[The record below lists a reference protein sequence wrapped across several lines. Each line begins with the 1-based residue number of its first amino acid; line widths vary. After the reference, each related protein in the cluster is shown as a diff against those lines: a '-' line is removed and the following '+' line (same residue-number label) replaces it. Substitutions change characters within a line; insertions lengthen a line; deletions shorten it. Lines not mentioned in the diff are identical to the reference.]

1 MSGPLAGLRG
11 LELSGERSAFAGRL
25 LAGLGA
31 EVVLIEPPGGDR
43 MRTYEPFLDNEPGL
57 ERSLFGWHYNAGKR
71 GITLN
76 LGTERGRAILRQ
88 LATKADFLLESEP
101 PGRLA
106 GLGLD
111 YADLQ
116 PLNPRLVMIS
126 VTPFGRNGPRANDLA
141 TDLTILAAGGPAWMC
156 GYDDHTLPPVR
167 GGGNQGYQTA
177 CHFAV
182 MSALVALLHRNSTG
196 RGQHCDVN
204 MHAAANVTT
213 EAGSYT
219 WLVSQEITQRQAGRH
234 AATTPTMPTTVRC
247 ADGRLVNTTVP
258 PRNPSQFRACYEW
271 LDALGVAEEFEELA
285 MLRSGFEGERLNVF
299 SAGEDPHI
307 REKMV
312 AGRRALQLIG
322 SRLPAYEFFT
332 GAQERGFQVAIIY
345 SPEEAYEDPHFKA
358 RGFQVEVDHP
368 GLGRSFRFAGAPI
381 RFTASPWEAATRA
394 PHLGE
399 HNAQVLG
406 GLGIDEAELRE
417 LGANGVV

>member
-11 LELSGERSAFAGRL
+11 LELAGERSAFAGRL

-31 EVVLIEPPGGDR
+31 EVLLIEPPGGDR
-43 MRTYEPFLDNEPGL
+43 MRTYEPFLDDEPGP
-57 ERSLFGWHYNAGKR
+57 ERSLFAWHYNAGKR

-76 LGTERGRAILRQ
+76 LESERGREILRQ
-88 LATKADFLLESEP
+88 LAAGADFMLESEP

-111 YADLQ
+111 YPDLQ
-116 PLNPRLVMIS
+116 PLNPKLVMIS
-126 VTPFGRNGPRANDLA
+126 VTPFGRSGPRAAEAA

-167 GGGNQGYQTA
+167 GGGNQGYQTGS
-177 CHFAV
+177 HFAV
-182 MSALVALLHRNSTG
+182 MSALAALLHRNSTG
-196 RGQHCDVN
+196 RGQHIDVN

-271 LDALGVAEEFEELA
+271 LAALGVAEGFEGLA
-285 MLRSGFEGERLNVF
+285 VLRSGFEGERVDVF
-299 SAGEDPHI
+299 LAGEDPDI
-307 REKMV
+307 RAKMV
-312 AGRRALQLIG
+312 AGRRALELIA
-322 SRLPAYEFFT
+322 SQMPAYEFFT

-345 SPEEAYEDPHFKA
+345 SPEEAFEDPQFVA

-368 GLGRSFRFAGAPI
+368 ELGRSFRYPGAPI
-381 RFTASPWEAATRA
+381 RFTASPWQGGTRA
-394 PHLGE
+394 PLLGE
-399 HNAQVLG
+399 HNTEVLG
-406 GLGIDEAELRE
+406 GLGIDEAGLRKLRDE
-417 LGANGVV
+417 GVV